1 MEGIGHL
8 HSEESRFSTW
18 NVVGEAL
25 SNALL
30 SEPDGLYVQSTT
42 KIHRKVFLLYTKKK
56 KKKDARADGTRGI
69 LEVDFTQ
76 KLEATKWQGYWQ
88 KARPQFV
95 HVEKTCKLLQH
106 RICSVH

>member
-56 KKKDARADGTRGI
+56 KKKGRSRRRNKRNPRGR
-69 LEVDFTQ
+69 LYT
-76 KLEATKWQGYWQ
+76 
-88 KARPQFV
+88 KARGYEV
-95 HVEKTCKLLQH
+95 AGLLAEGPSS
-106 RICSVH
+106 ICPCRKNV